1 MISILYVDDE
11 PDLLDL
17 AQIFLEQ
24 TGEFRVR
31 TATSAEEMLADP
43 GILSFDAILS
53 DYQMPGM
60 DGIAFLEAIRNLSSD
75 LPFIL
80 FTGRGREE
88 VVIEALNNGAD
99 FYIQKG
105 GDPKAQFA
113 ELANKIRYA
122 VERKR
127 AERELQKKSD
137 ELNASYEQ
145 IAANEEELRQQLDE
159 LTVKQDAL
167 KISEEK
173 FRAFTENVPDLTTI
187 SDIHGNYQYISPSI
201 QRITGQNANAL
212 LGKNYTGVS
221 TFFGIVREDEEIL
234 LASGRSAIGKP
245 GEPVPVPPFRVRDS
259 QGGTVFIEG
268 TITYLPDVKGIQGLL
283 FHGRDI
289 TDRIRA
295 DEEINRKNREIRLS
309 YEQLTASEEEL
320 RGQYEE
326 LAVSEKR
333 IRESEE
339 KFRTLFEKIHEA
351 LIVYTGRRFTD
362 CNQRALELFGFASKE
377 EFLAL
382 MPKDIFPLVQPD
394 GKDSVRCGETHF
406 RKALQE
412 GSDHF
417 EWVHKK
423 KDGSLFS
430 ADVLLSR
437 FELDGKPSVLASIR
451 DISDR
456 KRAEEQLELLK
467 ISVDQSSDEVFWLD
481 FSGTILY
488 VNDAACRAT
497 GYSREELCSMKLFAL
512 DPDSPPEVWGA
523 SVAELRA
530 KKTQSIQ
537 TRHQRKD
544 GTLIDVEI
552 VAIYVNKG
560 DREYSFAFVRDIT
573 RRKQEEKQRLDNLA
587 FLNALI
593 EQNPTPMWISDDKGF
608 LIRMNAACSRLLRST
623 EQELVGKYTIFQDN
637 IVEQQGFMPLVRS
650 VFEEGKAVQFSL
662 IYDSSRLSAIP
673 LKESVSIILDV
684 TIFPVRNADG
694 KITNVVIVLNDVSG
708 RARAERIL
716 AESEE
721 RYRTLVDS
729 SFDGIAIH
737 QDGKIVFVNQ
747 TGVRMIGLSDP
758 AGLIG
763 KPAIDIIHPD
773 DRALIAERIRIS
785 PEKSLELIHERF
797 LRADGSTMHVDVAT
811 TPCTWQGRPATYV
824 TFRDI
829 SIQKKAE
836 EALRESEENYRSLI
850 ELAPVAIVV
859 HRDGKNVY
867 ANPEAV
873 RMIKA
878 KAPGDIIGK
887 DILTFISPDYHARTM
902 GAVRKMS
909 EEGVMLPPQEQRIV
923 ALDGEVLTVEIAAKP
938 VNFQGL
944 PSIMVLMRDITKRK
958 KAEEALFDSRQ
969 MLQTVLD
976 TIPQRVF
983 WKDKNS
989 VFLGCNKSL
998 AQDAGLSDPSEIV
1011 GKTDY
1016 DNSFRETADLYRAD
1030 DQQVMATGEGR
1041 INYEEPQVRP
1051 DGSTAWLRTS
1061 KVPLRDK
1068 EGNVVGVLG
1077 TYEDITEYKRS
1088 QEALRESE
1096 ERFRNIVE
1104 TTTEWIWEMDI
1115 EGRHTFSNPVIAT
1128 ILGYSIEEI
1137 RQMDLSDLIHPDDQ
1151 AMVKDLLRSSILG
1164 KMGWHNIVVRWRDK
1178 NGSWHYLESNSIPVF
1193 GSNGTLT
1200 GFRGADRDITHRKI
1214 AEQALRES
1222 EEKYRLLVETT
1233 SDFIWEVDTEGKY
1246 TYISPKIRD
1255 MLGFEPEEIIGKTP
1269 FDLMTPAD
1277 TSRIAGEFLDYV
1289 KREKPF
1295 SGLVN
1300 ANLHKDGSTV
1310 IIETSAAPFF
1320 DRNGAFAGYRG
1331 IDRDVTERIKTEEAL
1346 RESEATFRS
1355 VIEGAP
1361 EAIYFGADWNFQYLN
1376 PAALRLFGASSGE
1389 QLIGTPF
1396 MDRIHKKFHNAIRKR
1411 VLSLYDTHVAAPP
1424 LEEVYLKLDGS
1435 EVEVEVS
1442 SVPFRYK
1449 GKDGAL
1455 VFIWDITDRKKAE
1468 RARHE
1473 SETEYRRILDTMQDA
1488 YIRSDAEGKIIMV
1501 NPSAARMFGYA
1512 SPQELHGI
1520 PVATLYFNP
1529 AKRQEIATRLEK
1541 DERIAD
1547 VVEMMLRMDST
1558 TFWAS
1563 INVQAIRGE
1572 GARLIGTEGII
1583 RDITERKALEQAIQ
1597 DTNKKLSLL
1606 NSITRHDVANQ
1617 LTALQGYAQL
1627 AELSNPDP
1635 VVLDFLQ
1642 KIEAATDMIA
1652 RQIEFTKAYQELGEK
1667 TPAWF
1672 RLDEIVERTARH
1684 GVSFSNTCRAIEVF
1698 ADPMIER
1705 VFYNLFDNA
1714 IRHGQHV
1721 TTIGIR
1727 CERAPDGLVIFVEDD
1742 GTGVVPEEK
1751 EKIFEK
1757 GFGKHTGFGLF
1768 LAREIL
1774 ATTGITIRE
1783 TGYVGV
1789 GARFEITVP
1798 KEMWRIFPGGK

>member
-1 MISILYVDDE
+1 MILILYVDDE
-11 PDLLDL
+11 PDLLEL
-17 AQIFLEQ
+17 AKIYLEQ
-24 TGEFRVR
+24 SGEFQVR
-31 TATSAEEMLADP
+31 TSASAEDALCSPE
-43 GILSFDAILS
+43 ILTFDAILS

-60 DGIAFLEAIRNLSSD
+60 DGITFLKEIRKRSAG
-75 LPFIL
+75 LPFLL

-88 VVIEALNNGAD
+88 IVIEALNNGAD

-122 VERKR
+122 VNHKR
-127 AERELQKKSD
+127 AEHELQKKSD

-159 LTVKQDAL
+159 LTAKQEAL

-173 FRAFTENVPDLTTI
+173 FRAFTENIPDLTTI
-187 SDIHGNYQYISPSI
+187 SDVDGNYLYISPSI
-201 QRITGQNANAL
+201 RRITGQGPDTL
-212 LGKNYTGVS
+212 LGKKYDGMS
-221 TFFGIVREDEEIL
+221 SFFGIVQEDEEVI
-234 LASGRSAIGKP
+234 LASGRRAIKERGV
-245 GEPVPVPPFRVRDS
+245 PVPVPPFRVRDVS
-259 QGGTVFIEG
+259 GKTVFIEG
-268 TITYLPDVKGIQGLL
+268 TVTYLADVKGIQGLL

-289 TDRIRA
+289 TDRITA
-295 DEEINRKNREIRLS
+295 EEEIAQKNRELRFS

-326 LAVSEKR
+326 LALGEKR
-333 IRESEE
+333 IRESEA
-339 KFRTLFEKIHEA
+339 KFRGIFEKSHDA
-351 LIVYTGRRFTD
+351 HLVLSDGRCID
-362 CNQRALELFGFASKE
+362 CNQKAVSLFGYDGKDE
-377 EFLAL
+377 IIGLH
-382 MPKDIFPLVQPD
+382 PKDLFPSTQPD
-394 GKDSVRCGETHF
+394 GRDSQETAADLF
-406 RKALQE
+406 RRILKA
-412 GSDHF
+412 GSEHF
-417 EWVHKK
+417 EWVHKR
-423 KDGSLFS
+423 KDGSTFPADTLIS
-430 ADVLLSR
+430 AFD
-437 FELDGKPSVLASIR
+437 LDGQLTVLVSVR

-456 KRAEEQLELLK
+456 KQAEEELELLK
-467 ISVDQSSDEVFWLD
+467 IAVDRSSDEVFWMD
-481 FSGTILY
+481 FSGSILY
-488 VNDAACRAT
+488 VNDSACQVT
-497 GYSREELCSMKLFAL
+497 GYSREELLAMKLFEL
-512 DPDSPPEVWGA
+512 DPDFPPEIWNA
-523 SVAELRA
+523 SVNDLRER
-530 KKTQSIQ
+530 KIQFFQ

-544 GTLIDVEI
+544 GTILNVEI
-552 VAIYVNKG
+552 LAVYVNKG
-560 DREYSFAFVRDIT
+560 DREYSFAYVRDIT
-573 RRKQEEKQRLDNLA
+573 GRKR
-587 FLNALI
+587 
-593 EQNPTPMWISDDKGF
+593 
-608 LIRMNAACSRLLRST
+608 T
-623 EQELVGKYTIFQDN
+623 EQT
-637 IVEQQGFMPLVRS
+637 
-650 VFEEGKAVQFSL
+650 
-662 IYDSSRLSAIP
+662 
-673 LKESVSIILDV
+673 
-684 TIFPVRNADG
+684 
-694 KITNVVIVLNDVSG
+694 
-708 RARAERIL
+708 L

-737 QDGKIVFVNQ
+737 QDGKLVFVNQ
-747 TGVRMIGLSDP
+747 TGVRMMGLSDP

-763 KPAIDIIHPD
+763 RPAIEIIHPD

-785 PEKSLELIHERF
+785 PEQSLELIHERF
-797 LRADGSTMHVDVAT
+797 LRADGSIMHVDVAT

-850 ELAPVAIVV
+850 ELAPIAIVV

-878 KAPGDIIGK
+878 KVSEDIIGK
-887 DILTFISPDYHARTM
+887 EILTFVSPDYQERTL
-902 GAVRKMS
+902 GAIRKMS

-923 ALDGEVLTVEIAAKP
+923 AVDGEMLTVEIAAKP

-944 PSIMVLMRDITKRK
+944 PSIMVLMRDITEQK
-958 KAEEALFDSRQ
+958 KAKDALFDSRQ

-983 WKDKNS
+983 WKDTHS

-998 AQDAGLSDPSEIV
+998 AQDAGLSDPSGII

-1016 DNSFRETADLYRAD
+1016 DNSFRETAELYRAD
-1030 DQQVMATGEGR
+1030 DRQVMTTGEGR

-1077 TYEDITEYKRS
+1077 TYEDITDYKRS
-1088 QEALRESE
+1088 QE
-1096 ERFRNIVE
+1096 
-1104 TTTEWIWEMDI
+1104 
-1115 EGRHTFSNPVIAT
+1115 
-1128 ILGYSIEEI
+1128 
-1137 RQMDLSDLIHPDDQ
+1137 
-1151 AMVKDLLRSSILG
+1151 
-1164 KMGWHNIVVRWRDK
+1164 
-1178 NGSWHYLESNSIPVF
+1178 
-1193 GSNGTLT
+1193 
-1200 GFRGADRDITHRKI
+1200 
-1214 AEQALRES
+1214 ALRES

-1233 SDFIWEVDTEGKY
+1233 SDFIWEVDTGGRY

-1269 FDLMTPAD
+1269 FDLMTPSAAA
-1277 TSRIAGEFLDYV
+1277 RIEAEFSDYV
-1289 KREKPF
+1289 KREEPF

-1300 ANLHKDGSTV
+1300 ENLHKDGSTV

-1331 IDRDVTERIKTEEAL
+1331 VDRDITKRKKTEEAL
-1346 RESEATFRS
+1346 IESEEKYRTLVENASEVIAIVQDWKIVFVNRQGARVLGTTSTELTGRPFMDFIWPEDRERMKSLHRTRVTGEPAPETYDFRIIGAGEKPVWVSNSIAAISWKGEPATLSLMTNITERKWAEAALQESEATFRS

-1361 EAIYFGADWNFQYLN
+1361 EAIYIGAEWNFQYLN

-1389 QLIGTPF
+1389 TLIGTPF
-1396 MDRIHKKFHNAIRKR
+1396 MDRIHPKFHDAIRER
-1411 VLSLYDTHVAAPP
+1411 VLGLYGDRVAAPP
-1424 LEEVYLKLDGS
+1424 LEEVYLRLDGS
-1435 EVEVEVS
+1435 EVEAEVS

-1468 RARHE
+1468 QARRE
-1473 SETEYRRILDTMQDA
+1473 SEAEYRRILDTMQDA
-1488 YIRSDAEGKIIMV
+1488 YIRLDAGGKIIMV
-1501 NPSAARMFGYA
+1501 NPSAARMFKYA
-1512 SPQELHGI
+1512 SPQEMHGI
-1520 PVATLYFNP
+1520 PVAALYVDP
-1529 AKRQEIATRLEK
+1529 AKRQEIVTKLEK
-1541 DERIAD
+1541 DERVAD

-1572 GARLIGTEGII
+1572 DGRLIGTEGII
-1583 RDITERKALEQAIQ
+1583 RDVTERTALEQAIQ

-1617 LTALQGYAQL
+1617 LTALRGYAQL

-1642 KIEAATDMIA
+1642 KIEAASDTIA
-1652 RQIEFTKAYQELGEK
+1652 GQIEFTKAYQELGEK

-1672 RLDEIVERTARH
+1672 RLQEIVERNARP

-1705 VFYNLFDNA
+1705 VFFNLFDNA
-1714 IRHGQHV
+1714 IRHGEHV

-1798 KEMWRIFPGGK
+1798 REMWRIFPGGG

>member
-1 MISILYVDDE
+1 MIPILYVDDE
-11 PDLLDL
+11 PDLLEL

-31 TATSAEEMLADP
+31 TSTSAEEVLANP
-43 GILSFDAILS
+43 EILSFDAILS

-60 DGIAFLEAIRNLSSD
+60 DGIAFLKEIRKRSSD

-122 VERKR
+122 VNRRR
-127 AERELQKKSD
+127 AEKELQKKSD

-159 LTVKQDAL
+159 LTVKQEAL

-187 SDIHGNYQYISPSI
+187 SDANGNYRYISPSI
-201 QRITGQNANAL
+201 QRITGQGPDAL
-212 LGKNYTGVS
+212 LGKTYAGIS
-221 TFFGIVREDEEIL
+221 SFFGIVSEDAEL
-234 LASGRSAIGKP
+234 LLTSGRSAIKKP
-245 GEPVPVPPFRVRDS
+245 GEPVPVPPFRVRDVY
-259 QGGTVFIEG
+259 GKNVFIEG
-268 TITYLPDVKGIQGLL
+268 TVTYLPDVKGIQGLL

-289 TDRIRA
+289 TDRVKA
-295 DEEINRKNREIRLS
+295 EEEIAQKNRELRLS

-326 LAVSEKR
+326 LAFGEKR
-333 IRESEE
+333 IRDSEE
-339 KFRTLFEKIHEA
+339 KFRSLFEKTHEA
-351 LIVYTGRRFTD
+351 LIVYAGRTFLD
-362 CNQRALELFGFASKE
+362 CNQLALELFGYTSKD
-377 EFLAL
+377 EFLSL
-382 MPKDIFPLVQPD
+382 TPNDIFPPLQPD
-394 GKDSVRCGETHF
+394 GQDSGTAGKAHVK
-406 RKALQE
+406 KALLE
-412 GSDHF
+412 GTDHF

-423 KDGSLFS
+423 KDGALVPC
-430 ADVLLSR
+430 DVLLSV
-437 FELDGKPSVLASIR
+437 FELDGKQMILASIR

-456 KRAEEQLELLK
+456 KWAEEQLELLK
-467 ISVDQSSDEVFWLD
+467 ISVDRSSDEVFWMD
-481 FSGTILY
+481 FEGSILY
-488 VNDAACRAT
+488 VNDAACRTT

-512 DPDSPPEVWGA
+512 DPDFPQEIWDA
-523 SVAELRA
+523 SVDDLRT
-530 KKTQSIQ
+530 KKTQYIQ
-537 TRHQRKD
+537 TRHRRKD

-552 VAIYVNKG
+552 VAVYVSKG

-573 RRKQEEKQRLDNLA
+573 ERK
-587 FLNALI
+587 
-593 EQNPTPMWISDDKGF
+593 
-608 LIRMNAACSRLLRST
+608 
-623 EQELVGKYTIFQDN
+623 
-637 IVEQQGFMPLVRS
+637 
-650 VFEEGKAVQFSL
+650 
-662 IYDSSRLSAIP
+662 
-673 LKESVSIILDV
+673 
-684 TIFPVRNADG
+684 
-694 KITNVVIVLNDVSG
+694 
-708 RARAERIL
+708 RAERIL

-737 QDGKIVFVNQ
+737 QDGKLVFVNQ
-747 TGVRMIGLSDP
+747 TGVRMMGLSDP
-758 AGLIG
+758 AVLIG
-763 KPAIDIIHPD
+763 KAAIEIIHPD

-797 LRADGSTMHVDVAT
+797 LRADGSTIDVDVAT

-836 EALRESEENYRSLI
+836 AALRESEENYRSLI
-850 ELAPVAIVV
+850 ELAPIAIVV

-867 ANPEAV
+867 ANPEAI

-878 KAPGDIIGK
+878 KVPEDIIGK
-887 DILTFISPDYHARTM
+887 DILTFVSPDYQVRTL
-902 GAVRKMS
+902 GAIRKMS

-923 ALDGEVLTVEIAAKP
+923 AVDGEVLTVEIAAKP

-944 PSIMVLMRDITKRK
+944 ASIMVLMRDITEQK
-958 KAEEALFDSRQ
+958 KTKDALYDSRQ
-969 MLQTVLD
+969 MLQSVLD

-989 VFLGCNKSL
+989 VFLGCNRQN
-998 AQDAGLSDPSEIV
+998 ARDAGFSDPAQMV
-1011 GKTDY
+1011 GKTDFDY
-1016 DNSFRETADLYRAD
+1016 TTRDVAELYRAD
-1030 DQQVMATGEGR
+1030 DRQVMETGEGR

-1068 EGNVVGVLG
+1068 ERNVVGVLG

-1096 ERFRNIVE
+1096 E
-1104 TTTEWIWEMDI
+1104 
-1115 EGRHTFSNPVIAT
+1115 
-1128 ILGYSIEEI
+1128 
-1137 RQMDLSDLIHPDDQ
+1137 
-1151 AMVKDLLRSSILG
+1151 
-1164 KMGWHNIVVRWRDK
+1164 
-1178 NGSWHYLESNSIPVF
+1178 
-1193 GSNGTLT
+1193 
-1200 GFRGADRDITHRKI
+1200 
-1214 AEQALRES
+1214 
-1222 EEKYRLLVETT
+1222 KYRLLVETT
-1233 SDFIWEVDTEGKY
+1233 SDFIWEVDTGGKY

-1255 MLGFEPEEIIGKTP
+1255 MLGFEPKEIIGKTP

-1277 TSRIAGEFLDYV
+1277 ASRIAAEFLDYV

-1300 ANLHKDGSTV
+1300 VNLHKDGSTV

-1331 IDRDVTERIKTEEAL
+1331 IDRDVTKRKKTEEAL
-1346 RESEATFRS
+1346 IESENRFRNIVETTSEWIWEMDLAGHHTFSNPAIERIIGYSLEEIQATDINELMHPDDQNTLKELLESSIRLKKGWRDVVVRWRHKNGSWCYLESNSIPVFDSDGTLTGFRGADRDITGRKGTEQALRESEEKYRTLVENAHEAIAIVQEWKIVFVNQRGADMLGRPVPEIEGQMFMDFIWPEDRDRLKDLHAKRIAGASVPQTYDFRITGAGGRPVWVSNSTTGISWQGKASTLSLMTDITERKFAEAALQESEETFRR

-1361 EAIYFGADWNFQYLN
+1361 EAIYIGADWKFVYLN
-1376 PAALRLFGASSGE
+1376 PAALRLLGATSGNS
-1389 QLIGTPF
+1389 LIGTPF
-1396 MDRIHKKFHNAIRKR
+1396 LDRIHPRFHEAIKNR
-1411 VLSLYDTHVAAPP
+1411 VNGLYHEKVAAST
-1424 LEEVYLKLDGS
+1424 LEEVYVRLDGT

-1442 SVPFRYK
+1442 AVPFRYM

-1455 VFIWDITDRKKAE
+1455 VFVWDITSRKSAE
-1468 RARHE
+1468 QARRK
-1473 SETEYRRILDTMQDA
+1473 SEAEYRRILDTMQDA
-1488 YIRSDAEGKIIMV
+1488 YVRTDRNGIVTMV
-1501 NPSAARMFGYA
+1501 NPSAVRMYGYA
-1512 SPQELHGI
+1512 SSEEMIGM
-1520 PVATLYFNP
+1520 PVAMLYNS
-1529 AKRQEIATRLEK
+1529 ASERETVLTRLQGEK
-1541 DERIAD
+1541 AIIDISGQGRKKD
-1547 VVEMMLRMDST
+1547 GSP
-1558 TFWAS
+1558 FWAS
-1563 INVQAIRGE
+1563 LNVQFIYDNE
-1572 GARLIGTEGII
+1572 GSVTGTEGFI
-1583 RDITERKALEQAIQ
+1583 RDATERTALEQAIQ
-1597 DTNKKLSLL
+1597 DTNKKLNLL

-1617 LTALQGYAQL
+1617 LTALRGYAQL

-1642 KIEAATDMIA
+1642 KIEAASDMIA
-1652 RQIEFTKAYQELGEK
+1652 HQIEFTKAYQELGEK

-1672 RLDEIVERTARH
+1672 RLEEIVERTARPE
-1684 GVSFSNTCRAIEVF
+1684 VSFSKTCCTIEVF

-1714 IRHGQHV
+1714 IRHGEHV
-1721 TTIGIR
+1721 TMIGIR
-1727 CERAPDGLVIFVEDD
+1727 CERAPDGLVIYVEDD

-1757 GFGKHTGFGLF
+1757 GYGKNTGFGLF

-1798 KEMWRIFPGGK
+1798 KEMWRVVSGGK

>member
-11 PDLLDL
+11 PDLLEL

-24 TGEFRVR
+24 SGEFRVR
-31 TATSAEEMLADP
+31 TSTSAEEVLVDP
-43 GILSFDAILS
+43 EILSFDAILS

-60 DGIAFLEAIRNLSSD
+60 DGIAFLKEIRRKAPE
-75 LPFIL
+75 LPFLL

-88 VVIEALNNGAD
+88 IVIEALNNGAD

-122 VERKR
+122 VNRRR
-127 AERELQKKSD
+127 AEKELQKKSD

-159 LTVKQDAL
+159 LTAKQEAL

-187 SDIHGNYQYISPSI
+187 SDVNGNYLYISPSI
-201 QRITGQNANAL
+201 QRITGQGPDAL
-212 LGKNYTGVS
+212 LGKKYSGIS
-221 TFFGIVREDEEIL
+221 SFFGIVPEDAEIL
-234 LASGRSAIGKP
+234 LTSGRSAIKKP
-245 GEPVPVPPFRVRDS
+245 GEPAPVPPFRVRDS
-259 QGGTVFIEG
+259 QGETVFIEG

-289 TDRIRA
+289 TDRVKA
-295 DEEINRKNREIRLS
+295 EEEIAQKNRELRLS

-326 LAVSEKR
+326 LAFGEKR
-333 IRESEE
+333 IRDSEE
-339 KFRTLFEKIHEA
+339 KFRSLFEKTHEA
-351 LIVYTGRRFTD
+351 LIVYAGRKFLD
-362 CNQRALELFGFASKE
+362 CNQLALELFGYTSKD
-377 EFLAL
+377 EFLTL
-382 MPKDIFPLVQPD
+382 TPNDIFPPLQPD
-394 GKDSVRCGETHF
+394 GQDSGTAGKAHF
-406 RKALQE
+406 KKALLE
-412 GSDHF
+412 GTDHF

-423 KDGSLFS
+423 RDGALVPC
-430 ADVLLSR
+430 DVLLSV
-437 FELDGKPSVLASIR
+437 FELDGKQMILASIR

-456 KRAEEQLELLK
+456 KRTEEQLELLK

-481 FSGTILY
+481 FSGAILY

-497 GYSREELCSMKLFAL
+497 GYSREELCSMKLFEL
-512 DPDSPPEVWGA
+512 DPDFPPGIWES

-530 KKTQSIQ
+530 KKTQFLE
-537 TRHQRKD
+537 TRHRRKD

-552 VAIYVNKG
+552 VAVYVSKG
-560 DREYSFAFVRDIT
+560 DREYSFAFVRDISG
-573 RRKQEEKQRLDNLA
+573 RKR
-587 FLNALI
+587 
-593 EQNPTPMWISDDKGF
+593 
-608 LIRMNAACSRLLRST
+608 T
-623 EQELVGKYTIFQDN
+623 EQT
-637 IVEQQGFMPLVRS
+637 
-650 VFEEGKAVQFSL
+650 
-662 IYDSSRLSAIP
+662 
-673 LKESVSIILDV
+673 
-684 TIFPVRNADG
+684 
-694 KITNVVIVLNDVSG
+694 
-708 RARAERIL
+708 L

-737 QDGKIVFVNQ
+737 QDGKLVFVNQ
-747 TGVRMIGLSDP
+747 TGVRMMGLSDP

-763 KPAIDIIHPD
+763 KPAIEIIHPD
-773 DRALIAERIRIS
+773 DRALIAERIRVS
-785 PEKSLELIHERF
+785 PEQSLELIHERF
-797 LRADGSTMHVDVAT
+797 LRADGSTIDVDVAT
-811 TPCTWQGRPATYV
+811 TPCAWQGRPATYV

-836 EALRESEENYRSLI
+836 TALRESEENYRSLI
-850 ELAPVAIVV
+850 ELAPIAIVV

-867 ANPEAV
+867 VNPEAV

-878 KAPGDIIGK
+878 KVPEDIIGK
-887 DILTFISPDYHARTM
+887 DILTFVSPDYQKRTL
-902 GAVRKMS
+902 GAIRKMS
-909 EEGVMLPPQEQRIV
+909 EEGVMLPPQEQRILAV
-923 ALDGEVLTVEIAAKP
+923 DGEVLTVEIAAKP
-938 VNFQGL
+938 VNFQGF
-944 PSIMVLMRDITKRK
+944 PSIMVLMRDITEQK
-958 KAEEALFDSRQ
+958 KAKDALFHSRQ

-983 WKDKNS
+983 WKDKHS
-989 VFLGCNKSL
+989 VFLGCNR
-998 AQDAGLSDPSEIV
+998 ANARDAGFSDPAQMV
-1011 GKTDY
+1011 GKTDFDY
-1016 DNSFRETADLYRAD
+1016 TTRDVADLYRAD
-1030 DQQVMATGEGR
+1030 DRQVMETGQGR

-1104 TTTEWIWEMDI
+1104 TTTEWIWEMNI
-1115 EGRHTFSNPVIAT
+1115 EGRHTFSNPAIAT
-1128 ILGYSIEEI
+1128 IMGYSNEEI
-1137 RQMDLSDLIHPDDQ
+1137 RQINLFDLMHPDDQ
-1151 AMVKDLLRSSILG
+1151 VMVKDLLRSSILD
-1164 KMGWHNIVVRWRDK
+1164 KKGWHNIVVRWRDK

-1193 GSNGTLT
+1193 DSDGTLT
-1200 GFRGADRDITHRKI
+1200 GFRGADRDITRRKG

-1222 EEKYRLLVETT
+1222 EEKYRTLVENAHEAIAIVQEWKIVFVNQRGADMLGRPVPEIEGQMFM
-1233 SDFIWEVDTEGKY
+1233 DFIWPED
-1246 TYISPKIRD
+1246 RD
-1255 MLGFEPEEIIGKTP
+1255 RLK
-1269 FDLMTPAD
+1269 DLHAK
-1277 TSRIAGEFLDYV
+1277 RIAGASVPQTYDFRITGAGGRPV
-1289 KREKPF
+1289 WVSNSTTGISWQGKP
-1295 SGLVN
+1295 
-1300 ANLHKDGSTV
+1300 STLSLMTD
-1310 IIETSAAPFF
+1310 I
-1320 DRNGAFAGYRG
+1320 
-1331 IDRDVTERIKTEEAL
+1331 TERKFAEAAL
-1346 RESEATFRS
+1346 KESEETFRR

-1361 EAIYFGADWNFQYLN
+1361 EAIYIGADWKFVYLN
-1376 PAALRLFGASSGE
+1376 PAALRLMGATSDNP
-1389 QLIGTPF
+1389 LIGTPF
-1396 MDRIHKKFHNAIRKR
+1396 LDRIHPRFHEAIKNR
-1411 VLSLYDTHVAAPP
+1411 VNGLYHEKIAAST
-1424 LEEVYLKLDGS
+1424 LEEVYVRLDGT

-1442 SVPFRYK
+1442 AVPFWYM

-1455 VFIWDITDRKKAE
+1455 VFVWDITGRKRAE
-1468 RARHE
+1468 QARRE

-1488 YIRSDAEGKIIMV
+1488 YIRVDAEGKIIMV
-1501 NPSAARMFGYA
+1501 NPSAARMFKYA
-1512 SPQELHGI
+1512 SPQEMRGI
-1520 PVATLYFNP
+1520 PVSALYSNP
-1529 AKRQEIATRLEK
+1529 AKRQEIVTRLEK
-1541 DERIAD
+1541 DGMVTD

-1572 GARLIGTEGII
+1572 DGRLSSTEGII
-1583 RDITERKALEQAIQ
+1583 RDVTERTALEQAIQ

-1606 NSITRHDVANQ
+1606 NSITRHDVTNQ
-1617 LTALQGYAQL
+1617 LTALRGYAQL

-1642 KIEAATDMIA
+1642 KIEAASDTIA
-1652 RQIEFTKAYQELGEK
+1652 GQIEFTKAYQELGEK
-1667 TPAWF
+1667 TPGWF
-1672 RLDEIVERTARH
+1672 RLEEIVERTARP

-1714 IRHGQHV
+1714 IRHGEHV

-1757 GFGKHTGFGLF
+1757 GYGKNTGFGLF

-1798 KEMWRIFPGGK
+1798 KEMWRIFPGGG